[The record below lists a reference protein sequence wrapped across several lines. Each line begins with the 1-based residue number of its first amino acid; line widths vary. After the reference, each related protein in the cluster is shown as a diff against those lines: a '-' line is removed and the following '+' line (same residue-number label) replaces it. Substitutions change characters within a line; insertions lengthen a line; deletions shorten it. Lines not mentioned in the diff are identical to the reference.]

1 MNHKQCL
8 LLGFLAILLVFSTLT
23 TSNAETSGLKTPNS
37 FTEAV
42 SLYYQG
48 DFKAALQNLQ
58 QYVVQNPN
66 DNVAR
71 HNLVRLLEEAGQIN
85 DALTQLQYLIDQKSA
100 NPDDQ
105 LLFLKLAY
113 LAGMPDLV
121 ITNAGAEGLKPEKE
135 FWLGLALA
143 DQGKNYEAIQALER
157 YLADQPFNPFAY
169 YMAGQ
174 LYQENNNFEKAH
186 TYYLRALS
194 QEPNF
199 TIIYYPLA
207 LTYLA
212 AEKYQKAYNLLLN
225 AAAIS
230 PGNQMIAA
238 TLQQLTSTHPE
249 LVKQEQAIKE
259 KNRQIANPPQVAP
272 ILAGRE
278 KIPEI
283 RIGLVSKIKQLY
295 LKTGG
300 AFLLT
305 DRDNDNSTPVSVIT
319 GDTPTV
325 LEIEANNGLIKIS
338 DQTGAVLYNNA
349 QDITLSYQDPAVTTI
364 LFDVAYGT
372 GMFWA
377 GRDNRIYRGQIQ
389 LLAKKEGLTV
399 INRLNIE
406 EYLYSVVA
414 SEMSPSWPEAA
425 LEAQAIAART
435 YAFANMGQFESLG
448 FDLWG
453 TVISQA
459 YDGVSAETAST
470 RAAVDNSRGKII
482 TYNGKPIAAFFTG
495 NSGGYSE
502 NSQDIWNFSLPYLQ
516 AVPDPLLPPRVSP
529 LPPDDLVQWL
539 SDRPDT
545 YSSNPKYSSRSSYRW
560 VAWISRAELER
571 RLNLETKLGHIT
583 AITTMGRG
591 FTGVVKQIFVTGTSG
606 ESIIKSDEIR
616 DKLGGLRSNLFVVEP
631 KLGADGLPEYF
642 IFTGAGWGH
651 GVGMC
656 QSGAA
661 GMAAAGISC
670 TDILRHYYPGTI
682 METKY

>member
-1 MNHKQCL
+1 MNHRQYL
-8 LLGFLAILLVFSTLT
+8 LLSFLAILLVFSTFT
-23 TSNAETSGLKTPNS
+23 VISAEASELKTPNS

-48 DFKAALQNLQ
+48 DFNAALQNLQ
-58 QYVVQNPN
+58 QYIAQNPN
-66 DNVAR
+66 DIEAR
-71 HNLVRLLEEAGQIN
+71 HNLIRLLEEAGHIN
-85 DALTQLQYLIDQKSA
+85 EALTQLQYLIDLKLA
-100 NPDDQ
+100 NADDR

-113 LAGMPDLV
+113 LDGMPNLV
-121 ITNAGAEGLKPEKE
+121 ITNAGAEGLKPEKQ
-135 FWLGLALA
+135 FWLGLALG

-157 YLADQPFNPFAY
+157 YLADQPFNPYAY

-174 LYQENNNFEKAH
+174 LYLENNNFEKAR
-186 TYYLRALS
+186 TYYLHALS

-199 TIIYYPLA
+199 TILFYPLA
-207 LTYLA
+207 LTYIA

-225 AAAIS
+225 ASAIS

-238 TLQQLTSTHPE
+238 ALQQLTNNHPE
-249 LVKQEQAIKE
+249 LVKQELEIKE
-259 KNRQIANPPQVAP
+259 KSRQIANPPQVAP
-272 ILAGRE
+272 ILEGRE

-283 RIGLVSKIKQLY
+283 RIGLVSRIKQLY

-305 DRDNDNSTPVSVIT
+305 NRDKGNNNPAPVIT
-319 GDTPTV
+319 GDTLTV
-325 LEIEANNGLIKIS
+325 LEIEENNGLIKIS
-338 DQTGAVLYNNA
+338 DQTGAILCDNA
-349 QDITLSYQDPAVTTI
+349 CDIILSYRDPATTTI

-372 GMFWA
+372 GSFWA

-389 LLAKKEGLTV
+389 FLAQKEGLTV
-399 INRLNIE
+399 INRLNME

-414 SEMSPSWPEAA
+414 SEMSPSWPAAA

-435 YAFANMGQFESLG
+435 YAFANMGQFESQG

-453 TVISQA
+453 SVISQA

-470 RAAVDNSRGKII
+470 RAAVNDSRGKII
-482 TYNGKPIAAFFTG
+482 TYSGKPIAAFFTG

-502 NSQDIWNFSLPYLQ
+502 NSQDLWNFSLPYLQ
-516 AVPDPLLPPRVSP
+516 AVPDPLLPTRVSQ
-529 LPPDDLVQWL
+529 LPPNDLAQWL

-560 VAWISRAELER
+560 VAWMPRVELER
-571 RLNLETKLGHIT
+571 RINLGTKLGHIT
-583 AITTMGRG
+583 ALTTMGRG
-591 FTGVVKQIFVTGTSG
+591 FTGVVKQILVTGTSG
-606 ESIIKSDEIR
+606 ECIIKSDEIR
-616 DKLGGLRSNLFVVEP
+616 NKLGGLRSNLFVVEP

-670 TDILRHYYPGTI
+670 TDILIHYYPGTI
-682 METKY
+682 LETKY